1 MAGSNE
7 GVLDRNHV
15 IILACVSVFIITIL
29 SLMISFI
36 GFLFFISITS
46 LIFYFSSNLAQKPN
60 PIGNLFR
67 SYISPKTNWCSKIE
81 YDHILIPADVDEALE
96 KLYERIITEHVKVWY
111 NELSLDEEVI
121 QEIRQIFKELTS
133 DALKRL
139 SRVDITE
146 LLMKDVIPV
155 AVQHLDTYLWAI
167 HHNKNRSSS
176 NSKISSENQDQLYS
190 SWLAF
195 MGLSVHPA
203 LANQETEN
211 LYLENVARKLVP
223 LVVKSSHGQSKV
235 SSSFSISLL
244 AHILIQP
251 GLELICQP
259 RIINKLLAIWFSPE
273 PVTVFQSCPDPPVRL
288 LVRFI
293 HSHNQPKPSCL
304 HVDLSAILKHT
315 ELLYHFLQYLKE
327 NGGVNLLQFIIEVEA
342 FNKKMMVVD
351 LSDDELK
358 SLHSNLKEL
367 YNKYIKPG
375 SVNFIRFDDDIIK
388 DISGIINM
396 GYAEIQKIRTSPPLF
411 RAYEQVYNNL
421 EDNLCP
427 QFRTSDEYL
436 KLVMGPR
443 LFDCRPDVKIK
454 DDENQTRR
462 RESWLFSLT
471 LPFKRLNAS
480 FDQQERSVFYCSTD
494 DLKPAS
500 SSLDIIQE
508 QPSLSALKKSISASN
523 LIEKDSGIG
532 SSSKD
537 ISRSLDYLDFPVLD
551 KNSIDGRRKS
561 KTLPNFPSQQTQA
574 LKKLSL
580 STAFGS
586 KKINLGRKLSSIITV
601 PSERFASAKRLT
613 GKLTKLRDDV
623 LGSGT
628 LDGSPEPDPDTAYD
642 MTDAGDDDVI
652 RDVDCRDLS
661 AWRVT
666 VPRIEPRN
674 DPNTGK
680 SCFVFIV
687 QVQRIDVTSSKN
699 GEDLEWIV
707 ERQFHEFYSL
717 QSSLVHF
724 HGIFEDA
731 KLPPRSKLFGG
742 RGLDVLQS
750 KLEPFQEFLV
760 KLLLKPNLKKSDLLF
775 TFLTSKVEFNE
786 ASSNKLFKSVP
797 SIKLTKER
805 GQFLQSFLT
814 LYRGSTQNPPPKPGK
829 HGFDVVDCDPELSQ
843 VYTDMVTCHVS
854 SLGPSQHHHVSS
866 LYDIILYLAT
876 RLCNIPEY
884 MIQLIASLRWILA
897 DSVNHLVHYLIA
909 SKLDNVLTSGRVAH
923 LIGIIEESL
932 FDKSSSKMSETEL
945 RSEASKTLDAFQN
958 YLPRLLRDIMGEDE
972 MKKSTK
978 LLFEA
983 LQHPLLNKHLAF
995 TLVEILLVKLFPELT
1010 L

>member
-1 MAGSNE
+1 MMAASSDK
-7 GVLDRNHV
+7 GVFDRNHV

-29 SLMISFI
+29 SIMISFI

-46 LIFYFSSNLAQKPN
+46 LIFYISSNLVQKPK

-67 SYISPKTNWCSKIE
+67 SYSPPKTNWCSRIE
-81 YDHILIPADVDEALE
+81 YDHILIPADVDEALD
-96 KLYERIITEHVKVWY
+96 KLYERIIAEHVKVWY

-121 QEIRQIFKELTS
+121 QEIRQIFKDLTS
-133 DALKRL
+133 DALLRL

-167 HHNKNRSSS
+167 HHSS
-176 NSKISSENQDQLYS
+176 NNTKLCLENQDQLYS
-190 SWLAF
+190 CWLAF
-195 MGLSVHPA
+195 MGVSVHPA
-203 LANQETEN
+203 LANRETEN

-223 LVVKSSHGQSKV
+223 LVIKSSHGQSKV

-244 AHILIQP
+244 ANILIQP
-251 GLELICQP
+251 GLELISQP
-259 RIINKLLAIWFSPE
+259 RIINKLLSLWFSPE
-273 PVTVFQSCPDPPVRL
+273 PVTVFPSCPEPPVRL

-293 HSHNQPKPSCL
+293 HSHSQPKPSCL
-304 HVDLSAILKHT
+304 HVDLSAILKNT
-315 ELLYHFLQYLKE
+315 ELLYPFLQYLKE
-327 NGGVNLLQFIIEVEA
+327 NGGVNLLQFILEVEE

-351 LSDDELK
+351 LNDEDLK
-358 SLHSNLKEL
+358 SLHSNAKEL

-375 SVNFIRFDDDIIK
+375 AVNFIRFDDDIIK
-388 DISGIINM
+388 DISSIINM
-396 GYAEIQKIRTSPPLF
+396 GYSEIQRIRTTPPLF

-427 QFRTSDEYL
+427 QFHTSDEYL

-471 LPFKRLNAS
+471 LPFKRLNMS
-480 FDQQERSVFYCSTD
+480 FDQQERSVFYCSTE
-494 DLKPAS
+494 DLKPVS
-500 SSLDIIQE
+500 SSLDIIHE
-508 QPSLSALKKSISASN
+508 QTSLSALKKSISASN

-532 SSSKD
+532 SSSKE
-537 ISRSLDYLDFPVLD
+537 ISRSLDYLDFQVRD
-551 KNSIDGRRKS
+551 KDSIDGRRKS
-561 KTLPNFPSQQTQA
+561 NTLPNFPSHQTQA

-601 PSERFASAKRLT
+601 PSERFATAKQLK

-628 LDGSPEPDPDTAYD
+628 LDGSPEPDPETAYD
-642 MTDAGDDDVI
+642 MTDAGDDDII

-699 GEDLEWIV
+699 GEDLEWTV

-717 QSSLVHF
+717 QSSLVQF

-786 ASSNKLFKSVP
+786 ASSHKLFKNVP

-829 HGFDVVDCDPELSQ
+829 LGFDAVDSGSELTH
-843 VYTDMVTCHVS
+843 VYTDMVACHVS
-854 SLGPSQHHHVSS
+854 NLGPSQHHNVSS
-866 LYDIILYLAT
+866 LYDIILYLAA

-884 MIQLIASLRWILA
+884 MLQLITSLRWLLV

-909 SKLDNVLTSGRVAH
+909 SKLDTVLTSGRVAH

-932 FDKSSSKMSETEL
+932 FDKSSSKMSEEEL
-945 RSEASKTLDAFQN
+945 RSEANNTLDAFQN
-958 YLPRLLRDIMGEDE
+958 YLPRLLRDIIGEDE

>member
-1 MAGSNE
+1 MMAASSDK
-7 GVLDRNHV
+7 GVFDRNHV

-29 SLMISFI
+29 SIMISFI
-36 GFLFFISITS
+36 GFLFLISITS
-46 LIFYFSSNLAQKPN
+46 LIFYISSNLVQKPK

-67 SYISPKTNWCSKIE
+67 SYSPPKTNWCSRIE
-81 YDHILIPADVDEALE
+81 YDHILIPADVDEALD
-96 KLYERIITEHVKVWY
+96 KLYERIIAEHVKVWY

-121 QEIRQIFKELTS
+121 QEIRQIFKDLTS
-133 DALKRL
+133 DALLRL

-167 HHNKNRSSS
+167 HHSS
-176 NSKISSENQDQLYS
+176 NNTKLCLENQDQLYS
-190 SWLAF
+190 CWLAF
-195 MGLSVHPA
+195 MGVSVHPA
-203 LANQETEN
+203 LANRETEN

-223 LVVKSSHGQSKV
+223 LVIKSSHGQSKV

-244 AHILIQP
+244 ANILIQP
-251 GLELICQP
+251 GLELISQP
-259 RIINKLLAIWFSPE
+259 RIINKLLSLWFSPE
-273 PVTVFQSCPDPPVRL
+273 PVTVFPSCPEPPVRL

-293 HSHNQPKPSCL
+293 HSHSQPKPSCL
-304 HVDLSAILKHT
+304 HVDLSAILKNT
-315 ELLYHFLQYLKE
+315 ELLYPFLQYLKE
-327 NGGVNLLQFIIEVEA
+327 NGGVNLLQFILDVEE

-351 LSDDELK
+351 LDDEDLK
-358 SLHSNLKEL
+358 SLHSNAKEL

-375 SVNFIRFDDDIIK
+375 AVNFIRFDDDIIK
-388 DISGIINM
+388 DISSIINM
-396 GYAEIQKIRTSPPLF
+396 GYSEIQRIRTTPPLF

-427 QFRTSDEYL
+427 QFHTSDEYL

-454 DDENQTRR
+454 DDENQT
-462 RESWLFSLT
+462 
-471 LPFKRLNAS
+471 
-480 FDQQERSVFYCSTD
+480 
-494 DLKPAS
+494 
-500 SSLDIIQE
+500 
-508 QPSLSALKKSISASN
+508 
-523 LIEKDSGIG
+523 
-532 SSSKD
+532 
-537 ISRSLDYLDFPVLD
+537 
-551 KNSIDGRRKS
+551 
-561 KTLPNFPSQQTQA
+561 
-574 LKKLSL
+574 
-580 STAFGS
+580 
-586 KKINLGRKLSSIITV
+586 
-601 PSERFASAKRLT
+601 FASAKQLK

-628 LDGSPEPDPDTAYD
+628 LDGSPEPDPETAYD
-642 MTDAGDDDVI
+642 MTDAGDDDII

-666 VPRIEPRN
+666 VPRLEPRN

-699 GEDLEWIV
+699 GEDLEWTV

-717 QSSLVHF
+717 QSSLVQF

-786 ASSNKLFKSVP
+786 ASSHKLFKNVP

-829 HGFDVVDCDPELSQ
+829 LGFDAVDSGSELTH
-843 VYTDMVTCHVS
+843 VYTDMVACHVS
-854 SLGPSQHHHVSS
+854 NLGPSQHHNVSS
-866 LYDIILYLAT
+866 LYDIILYLAA

-884 MIQLIASLRWILA
+884 MLQLITSLRWLLV

-909 SKLDNVLTSGRVAH
+909 SKLDTVLTSGRVAH

-932 FDKSSSKMSETEL
+932 FDKSSSKMSEEEL
-945 RSEASKTLDAFQN
+945 RSEANNTLDAFQN
-958 YLPRLLRDIMGEDE
+958 YLPRLLRDIIGEDE

-995 TLVEILLVKLFPELT
+995 TLLEILLVKLFPELT